1 MGDPLPLRLALPEL
15 RYPIGSEPEKTISIN
30 QHSIVAYIKTVKE
43 ILGNDEFNRIRGTF
57 LGPVI
62 KLGERSLK
70 LSAKI
75 VHAVLTK
82 SIKTVKRREAWFHF
96 GAQPMRFSIREF
108 HMVTGLKCSGEARE
122 PREETEKF
130 KWDFLKGRTHT
141 VKDVEKQL
149 RNTREDASDE
159 RFRLAMLL
167 LIESILLQK
176 SLLDGGTTFT
186 LDYVKIA
193 QDMDVL
199 MTYPWGRTA
208 YNLLLKSLQRAVDK
222 SLDKNNYDL
231 QGFPMAFLIWILESV
246 PLLQYAFS
254 QVVPILSVQPSTP
267 IFLCEKYL
275 QIASPQLIDLK
286 VTCIL
291 PPISNDPEADICM
304 EDEANKDLDDMA
316 DLSKRG
322 YKFKIRDWRNMSVD
336 LYGANEQIRRASLLF
351 GNGGMSQASSSYQ
364 EESLE
369 SKINRIS
376 EMVGDNLRIMN
387 DRLCLIEKD
396 RKQIKERV
404 TKLEKLQRVTSYET
418 PNNEV
423 TFFSEIKINVYLVL
437 DSVFFLSCQVI
448 LEDTDTTPFH
458 ETASRQGEANA
469 DQADEQLNNE
479 ASIIL
484 KTDTREPMNEI
495 TKETPGSP
503 IAQQNIE
510 TPVLTPIQTQQ
521 ETHELM
527 NEIISPNISDTQP
540 NTRARRNLLTEQNKD
555 VESRV
560 QNPFEIGAN
569 VEISSQDDNTCH
581 KWYPGN
587 VLATYLVDGV
597 EMVKVE
603 YFVPSLDEKK
613 RKRSV
618 ETRVSIDRIRP
629 QPPPE
634 RSGAKKSYELMQDV
648 EAFDNGAWCAGKVKV
663 ILFDGSCFVSL
674 NNSKE
679 QIYFHHSEMRKPRKW
694 VDGVWEMTK
703 KMEEEQTQ
711 SVNPSEGDG
720 DKKGKAKAVAC
731 KKNEAAANAQPVDM
745 LPFLQREEKRP
756 IRPRNP
762 PIPVTPEVILPIDPF
777 VTPEFPRFSR
787 LAHWMDIR
795 GIYRVPFYI
804 NGKEIENEFFQKM
817 DDAENNLNK
826 EHINVAFEMLNCKR
840 VEQGAWFRNN
850 NLPAA
855 CFVPVKFLE
864 VVGYAYESV
873 RKPHKK
879 KQTLLEGCV
888 GELVKGLTHPK
899 KVWLEDVD
907 VIYGF
912 IEDKLS
918 YHYIGVEIQLMD
930 NTITLFHCGLPK
942 ANIKRA
948 LNQIQEL
955 AVLISAIKMELLGEE
970 VNFEEISPFEVKF
983 AEGLPKTKFPYKCGI
998 FVVKMLEC
1006 RSLGLK
1012 SMANINDETAM
1023 DLRSKL
1029 CCEIFDQFM
1038 DKDFQE
1044 GQRK

>member
-1 MGDPLPLRLALPEL
+1 MPRFNRWSEENHLNKMGDPLPLRLALPEL

-70 LSAKI
+70 LSSKI
-75 VHAVLTK
+75 VHAVPTK
-82 SIKTVKRREAWFHF
+82 NIKTVKRHEAWFHF

-159 RFRLAMLL
+159 RFCLAMLL

-176 SLLDGGTTFT
+176 SLLDGGITFS

-199 MTYPWGRTA
+199 MTYPWGRTV

-275 QIASPQLIDLK
+275 QIASPQLIDVLLIEIKDHLK

-291 PPISNDPEADICM
+291 PPISNDPEADVCM

-396 RKQIKERV
+396 RKRIKERV

-418 PNNEV
+418 PNNE
-423 TFFSEIKINVYLVL
+423 
-437 DSVFFLSCQVI
+437 
-448 LEDTDTTPFH
+448 TDTTPFH
-458 ETASRQGEANA
+458 ETASRQGEANT

-527 NEIISPNISDTQP
+527 NEKISPNISDTQP

-560 QNPFEIGAN
+560 QNPFEIGEN

-603 YFVPSLDEKK
+603 YSAPSLDEKK

-618 ETRVSIDRIRP
+618 QTRVSIDRIRP

-634 RSGAKKSYELMQDV
+634 RSGAKKSNELMEDV

-663 ILFDGSCFVSL
+663 ILFDGTCFVSL
-674 NNSKE
+674 NNSTE
-679 QIYFHHSEMRKPRKW
+679 QIYFNHSEMRKPRKW

-711 SVNPSEGDG
+711 SVNPSERDG

-731 KKNEAAANAQPVDM
+731 KKNEAAANAQTVDL
-745 LPFLQREEKRP
+745 LPFLQREKKRP

-762 PIPVTPEVILPIDPF
+762 PMPVTPEVILPIDPF

-787 LAHWMDIR
+787 LAHWMDLR

-804 NGKEIENEFFQKM
+804 NGREIEK
-817 DDAENNLNK
+817 
-826 EHINVAFEMLNCKR
+826 
-840 VEQGAWFRNN
+840 
-850 NLPAA
+850 
-855 CFVPVKFLE
+855 
-864 VVGYAYESV
+864 
-873 RKPHKK
+873 
-879 KQTLLEGCV
+879 
-888 GELVKGLTHPK
+888 
-899 KVWLEDVD
+899 
-907 VIYGF
+907 
-912 IEDKLS
+912 
-918 YHYIGVEIQLMD
+918 
-930 NTITLFHCGLPK
+930 
-942 ANIKRA
+942 
-948 LNQIQEL
+948 
-955 AVLISAIKMELLGEE
+955 
-970 VNFEEISPFEVKF
+970 
-983 AEGLPKTKFPYKCGI
+983 
-998 FVVKMLEC
+998 
-1006 RSLGLK
+1006 
-1012 SMANINDETAM
+1012 
-1023 DLRSKL
+1023 
-1029 CCEIFDQFM
+1029 
-1038 DKDFQE
+1038 
-1044 GQRK
+1044 

>member
-1 MGDPLPLRLALPEL
+1 M
-15 RYPIGSEPEKTISIN
+15 
-30 QHSIVAYIKTVKE
+30 
-43 ILGNDEFNRIRGTF
+43 
-57 LGPVI
+57 
-62 KLGERSLK
+62 
-70 LSAKI
+70 
-75 VHAVLTK
+75 
-82 SIKTVKRREAWFHF
+82 
-96 GAQPMRFSIREF
+96 
-108 HMVTGLKCSGEARE
+108 
-122 PREETEKF
+122 
-130 KWDFLKGRTHT
+130 
-141 VKDVEKQL
+141 
-149 RNTREDASDE
+149 
-159 RFRLAMLL
+159 
-167 LIESILLQK
+167 
-176 SLLDGGTTFT
+176 
-186 LDYVKIA
+186 
-193 QDMDVL
+193 
-199 MTYPWGRTA
+199 GRTA

-275 QIASPQLIDLK
+275 QIVSPQLIDVLLIEIKDHLK

-291 PPISNDPEADICM
+291 PPISNDPEADVCM

-396 RKQIKERV
+396 RKQIKESV

-437 DSVFFLSCQVI
+437 DSMLYIFRIAFLIFVVLAQ
-448 LEDTDTTPFH
+448 TDTTPFH
-458 ETASRQGEANA
+458 DTASRQGEANA

-484 KTDTREPMNEI
+484 KTVGIYKIMNLVPMNEI

-510 TPVLTPIQTQQ
+510 TPILTPIQTQQ
-521 ETHELM
+521 VPSLKNWTFQV
-527 NEIISPNISDTQP
+527 IFGSPYTF
-540 NTRARRNLLTEQNKD
+540 
-555 VESRV
+555 

-694 VDGVWEMTK
+694 VDDINV
-703 KMEEEQTQ
+703 
-711 SVNPSEGDG
+711 SEFLSF
-720 DKKGKAKAVAC
+720 KKGKAKAVAC
-731 KKNEAAANAQPVDM
+731 KKNEAAGPSEDGVGKMAKESVKPSQDDHAKKGKPDVGKKKKANAQPVDM

-762 PIPVTPEVILPIDPF
+762 PIPVTPEFRLILVNFIN
-777 VTPEFPRFSR
+777 
-787 LAHWMDIR
+787 
-795 GIYRVPFYI
+795 YRPFYI
-804 NGKEIENEFFQKM
+804 NGKEIKKEFFQKM

-840 VEQGAWFRNN
+840 VEQGAWFCNN

-888 GELVKGLTHPK
+888 GELVKGLIHPK

-907 VIYGF
+907 VIYGV

-970 VNFEEISPFEVKF
+970 VNFEDISPFEVKF
-983 AEGLPKTKFPYKCGI
+983 AEGLPKTKFPYNCGI

-1038 DKDFQE
+1038 DK
-1044 GQRK
+1044 

>member
-15 RYPIGSEPEKTISIN
+15 RYPIGSEPGKTISIN

-82 SIKTVKRREAWFHF
+82 NIKTVKRHEAWFHF

-122 PREETEKF
+122 PREETERF

-159 RFRLAMLL
+159 RFCLAMLL

-254 QVVPILSVQPSTP
+254 QVVPILSVQLSTP

-275 QIASPQLIDLK
+275 QIASPQLIDVLLIEIKDHLK

-291 PPISNDPEADICM
+291 PPIPNDPEADVCM

-336 LYGANEQIRRASLLF
+336 LYGANEQIRRSSLLF
-351 GNGGMSQASSSYQ
+351 GNGWMSQASSSYQ

-404 TKLEKLQRVTSYET
+404 TKLEELQRVTSYET
-418 PNNEV
+418 PNNE
-423 TFFSEIKINVYLVL
+423 
-437 DSVFFLSCQVI
+437 
-448 LEDTDTTPFH
+448 TDTTPFH
-458 ETASRQGEANA
+458 ETASRQGEANT

-510 TPVLTPIQTQQ
+510 TPVLTPIHTQQ

-527 NEIISPNISDTQP
+527 NENISPNIQETH
-540 NTRARRNLLTEQNKD
+540 EQNKD

-560 QNPFEIGAN
+560 QNTFEIGAN

-603 YFVPSLDEKK
+603 YSAPSLDEKK

-618 ETRVSIDRIRP
+618 QTRVSIDRIRP

-634 RSGAKKSYELMQDV
+634 RPGAKKSYELMDDV

-663 ILFDGSCFVSL
+663 ILFDGTCFVSL
-674 NNSKE
+674 NNSTE
-679 QIYFHHSEMRKPRKW
+679 QIYFNHSEMRKPRKW
-694 VDGVWEMTK
+694 VDGVWKMTEK
-703 KMEEEQTQ
+703 IEEEQTQ

-720 DKKGKAKAVAC
+720 DKKGKAKAIAC
-731 KKNEAAANAQPVDM
+731 KKKKKANAHPVDL

-762 PIPVTPEVILPIDPF
+762 PMPVTPEIILPIEPF

-787 LAHWMDIR
+787 LAHWMDLR

-804 NGKEIENEFFQKM
+804 NGREIEKEFFQKM

-855 CFVPVKFLE
+855 CFVPVRFLE

-888 GELVKGLTHPK
+888 GEVVKGLIHPK

-907 VIYGF
+907 VIYVV

-955 AVLISAIKMELLGEE
+955 AVLISAIKMELLAEE
-970 VNFEEISPFEVKF
+970 VNFEDINPFQVKF
-983 AEGLPKTKFPYKCGI
+983 AEGLPKTKFPYNCGI

-1044 GQRK
+1044 DQRK

>member
-82 SIKTVKRREAWFHF
+82 SIKTVKRHESWFHF

-122 PREETEKF
+122 PREETERF

-159 RFRLAMLL
+159 RFCLAMLL

-275 QIASPQLIDLK
+275 QIASPQLIDVLLIEIKDHLK
-286 VTCIL
+286 VICIL
-291 PPISNDPEADICM
+291 PPIPNDPEADVCM

-336 LYGANEQIRRASLLF
+336 LYGANEQIRRASLMF

-418 PNNEV
+418 PNNE
-423 TFFSEIKINVYLVL
+423 
-437 DSVFFLSCQVI
+437 
-448 LEDTDTTPFH
+448 TDTTPFH
-458 ETASRQGEANA
+458 ETASRQGEANT

-503 IAQQNIE
+503 IAQQNIG

-527 NEIISPNISDTQP
+527 NENISPNIQETH
-540 NTRARRNLLTEQNKD
+540 EQNKD

-560 QNPFEIGAN
+560 QNTFEIGAN

-603 YFVPSLDEKK
+603 YSAPSLDEKK

-634 RSGAKKSYELMQDV
+634 RPGAKKSYELMDDV
-648 EAFDNGAWCAGKVKV
+648 EVFDNGAWCAGKVKV
-663 ILFDGSCFVSL
+663 ILFDGTCFVSL
-674 NNSKE
+674 NNSTE
-679 QIYFHHSEMRKPRKW
+679 QIHFNHSEMRKPRKW
-694 VDGVWEMTK
+694 VDGVWKMTEK
-703 KMEEEQTQ
+703 IEEEQTQ

-720 DKKGKAKAVAC
+720 DKKGKAKAVAYKR
-731 KKNEAAANAQPVDM
+731 KKKANAQPVDL

-762 PIPVTPEVILPIDPF
+762 PMPVTPEVILPIDPF

-787 LAHWMDIR
+787 LAHWMDLR

-804 NGKEIENEFFQKM
+804 NGREIEKEFFQKM
-817 DDAENNLNK
+817 DDAEKNLNK

-840 VEQGAWFRNN
+840 VEQGGWFRNN

-855 CFVPVKFLE
+855 CFVPVRFLE

-888 GELVKGLTHPK
+888 GELVKGLIHPK

-907 VIYGF
+907 VIYGV

-918 YHYIGVEIQLMD
+918 YHYIGVEIQLID

-955 AVLISAIKMELLGEE
+955 AGKNSFAIKIELLGEE
-970 VNFEEISPFEVKF
+970 VNFEDISPFQVKF
-983 AEGLPKTKFPYKCGI
+983 AEGLPKTRFLYNCGI

>member
-82 SIKTVKRREAWFHF
+82 SIKTVKRYESLFHF
-96 GAQPMRFSIREF
+96 GAQPMRFSIKEF

-122 PREETEKF
+122 PREETERF

-141 VKDVEKQL
+141 
-149 RNTREDASDE
+149 
-159 RFRLAMLL
+159 
-167 LIESILLQK
+167 K

-275 QIASPQLIDLK
+275 QIASPQLIDVLLIEIKDHLK
-286 VTCIL
+286 VICIL
-291 PPISNDPEADICM
+291 PPIPNDPEADVCM

-387 DRLCLIEKD
+387 DCLCLIEKD

-418 PNNEV
+418 PNNE
-423 TFFSEIKINVYLVL
+423 
-437 DSVFFLSCQVI
+437 
-448 LEDTDTTPFH
+448 TDTTPFH
-458 ETASRQGEANA
+458 ETASRQGEANT

-521 ETHELM
+521 
-527 NEIISPNISDTQP
+527 
-540 NTRARRNLLTEQNKD
+540 D

-560 QNPFEIGAN
+560 QNTFEIRAN

-603 YFVPSLDEKK
+603 YSAPSLDEKK

-634 RSGAKKSYELMQDV
+634 RPGAKKSYELMDDLEV
-648 EAFDNGAWCAGKVKV
+648 FDNGVWCAGKVKV
-663 ILFDGSCFVSL
+663 ILFDGTCFVSL
-674 NNSKE
+674 NNSTE
-679 QIYFHHSEMRKPRKW
+679 QIHFNDSEMRKPRKW
-694 VDGVWEMTK
+694 VDGVWKMTEK
-703 KMEEEQTQ
+703 IEEEQTQ
-711 SVNPSEGDG
+711 S
-720 DKKGKAKAVAC
+720 GKAKAVAC
-731 KKNEAAANAQPVDM
+731 KKKKKANAQPVDL

-762 PIPVTPEVILPIDPF
+762 PMPVTPEEEV
-777 VTPEFPRFSR
+777 EFS
-787 LAHWMDIR
+787 
-795 GIYRVPFYI
+795 Y
-804 NGKEIENEFFQKM
+804 
-817 DDAENNLNK
+817 
-826 EHINVAFEMLNCKR
+826 HINVAFEMLNCKR

-855 CFVPVKFLE
+855 CFVPVRFLE
-864 VVGYAYESV
+864 VVGSRTAPRFDDFVLS
-873 RKPHKK
+873 
-879 KQTLLEGCV
+879 TLPAMFFHLVAAFNPACV
-888 GELVKGLTHPK
+888 SIWKIV
-899 KVWLEDVD
+899 
-907 VIYGF
+907 
-912 IEDKLS
+912 S
-918 YHYIGVEIQLMD
+918 
-930 NTITLFHCGLPK
+930 
-942 ANIKRA
+942 
-948 LNQIQEL
+948 
-955 AVLISAIKMELLGEE
+955 
-970 VNFEEISPFEVKF
+970 
-983 AEGLPKTKFPYKCGI
+983 
-998 FVVKMLEC
+998 
-1006 RSLGLK
+1006 GLK
-1012 SMANINDETAM
+1012 SGLMFLGGWLHFSLTHVV
-1023 DLRSKL
+1023 L
-1029 CCEIFDQFM
+1029 FFP
-1038 DKDFQE
+1038 
-1044 GQRK
+1044 

>member
-1 MGDPLPLRLALPEL
+1 MG
-15 RYPIGSEPEKTISIN
+15 
-30 QHSIVAYIKTVKE
+30 
-43 ILGNDEFNRIRGTF
+43 
-57 LGPVI
+57 
-62 KLGERSLK
+62 
-70 LSAKI
+70 
-75 VHAVLTK
+75 
-82 SIKTVKRREAWFHF
+82 
-96 GAQPMRFSIREF
+96 
-108 HMVTGLKCSGEARE
+108 
-122 PREETEKF
+122 
-130 KWDFLKGRTHT
+130 
-141 VKDVEKQL
+141 
-149 RNTREDASDE
+149 
-159 RFRLAMLL
+159 
-167 LIESILLQK
+167 
-176 SLLDGGTTFT
+176 
-186 LDYVKIA
+186 
-193 QDMDVL
+193 
-199 MTYPWGRTA
+199 
-208 YNLLLKSLQRAVDK
+208 
-222 SLDKNNYDL
+222 
-231 QGFPMAFLIWILESV
+231 
-246 PLLQYAFS
+246 
-254 QVVPILSVQPSTP
+254 
-267 IFLCEKYL
+267 
-275 QIASPQLIDLK
+275 
-286 VTCIL
+286 
-291 PPISNDPEADICM
+291 
-304 EDEANKDLDDMA
+304 DEANKDLDDMA

-336 LYGANEQIRRASLLF
+336 LYGANEEIRRASLLF
-351 GNGGMSQASSSYQ
+351 GNGGMSQASTSYQ

-404 TKLEKLQRVTSYET
+404 TNLEKLQRVTSYET
-418 PNNEV
+418 PNNE
-423 TFFSEIKINVYLVL
+423 
-437 DSVFFLSCQVI
+437 
-448 LEDTDTTPFH
+448 TDTTPFH

-479 ASIIL
+479 
-484 KTDTREPMNEI
+484 DTREPMNEI

-720 DKKGKAKAVAC
+720 DKKV
-731 KKNEAAANAQPVDM
+731 
-745 LPFLQREEKRP
+745 
-756 IRPRNP
+756 
-762 PIPVTPEVILPIDPF
+762 
-777 VTPEFPRFSR
+777 
-787 LAHWMDIR
+787 
-795 GIYRVPFYI
+795 
-804 NGKEIENEFFQKM
+804 
-817 DDAENNLNK
+817 
-826 EHINVAFEMLNCKR
+826 
-840 VEQGAWFRNN
+840 
-850 NLPAA
+850 
-855 CFVPVKFLE
+855 
-864 VVGYAYESV
+864 
-873 RKPHKK
+873 
-879 KQTLLEGCV
+879 
-888 GELVKGLTHPK
+888 
-899 KVWLEDVD
+899 
-907 VIYGF
+907 
-912 IEDKLS
+912 
-918 YHYIGVEIQLMD
+918 
-930 NTITLFHCGLPK
+930 
-942 ANIKRA
+942 
-948 LNQIQEL
+948 
-955 AVLISAIKMELLGEE
+955 
-970 VNFEEISPFEVKF
+970 
-983 AEGLPKTKFPYKCGI
+983 
-998 FVVKMLEC
+998 
-1006 RSLGLK
+1006 
-1012 SMANINDETAM
+1012 
-1023 DLRSKL
+1023 
-1029 CCEIFDQFM
+1029 
-1038 DKDFQE
+1038 
-1044 GQRK
+1044 

>member
-1 MGDPLPLRLALPEL
+1 MLQIQPYDRNKMGDPLPLRLALPEL

-82 SIKTVKRREAWFHF
+82 SIKTVKRHEAWFHF

-122 PREETEKF
+122 PREGTEKF

-159 RFRLAMLL
+159 RFCLAMLL

-275 QIASPQLIDLK
+275 QIASPQLIDVLLIEIKDHLK

-291 PPISNDPEADICM
+291 PPISNDPEDDVCM

-336 LYGANEQIRRASLLF
+336 LYGANEEIRRASLLF
-351 GNGGMSQASSSYQ
+351 GNGGMSQASTSYQ

-404 TKLEKLQRVTSYET
+404 TNLEKLQRVTSYET
-418 PNNEV
+418 PNNE
-423 TFFSEIKINVYLVL
+423 
-437 DSVFFLSCQVI
+437 
-448 LEDTDTTPFH
+448 TDTTPFH

-731 KKNEAAANAQPVDM
+731 KKNEAAANAQPVDL

-787 LAHWMDIR
+787 LTHWMDLR

-804 NGKEIENEFFQKM
+804 NGKEIEKEFFQKM

-850 NLPAA
+850 NLPPA

-864 VVGYAYESV
+864 EVGYAYESV

-879 KQTLLEGCV
+879 KKVIGGLCRRTCERFNTSKEG
-888 GELVKGLTHPK
+888 
-899 KVWLEDVD
+899 
-907 VIYGF
+907 
-912 IEDKLS
+912 
-918 YHYIGVEIQLMD
+918 
-930 NTITLFHCGLPK
+930 
-942 ANIKRA
+942 
-948 LNQIQEL
+948 
-955 AVLISAIKMELLGEE
+955 
-970 VNFEEISPFEVKF
+970 
-983 AEGLPKTKFPYKCGI
+983 
-998 FVVKMLEC
+998 
-1006 RSLGLK
+1006 
-1012 SMANINDETAM
+1012 MAG
-1023 DLRSKL
+1023 R
-1029 CCEIFDQFM
+1029 C
-1038 DKDFQE
+1038 
-1044 GQRK
+1044 

>member
-30 QHSIVAYIKTVKE
+30 QHSIVAYFKTVKE

-82 SIKTVKRREAWFHF
+82 SIKTVKRHESWFHF

-122 PREETEKF
+122 PREETERF

-159 RFRLAMLL
+159 RFCLAMFL

-176 SLLDGGTTFT
+176 SLLDGSTTFT

-199 MTYPWGRTA
+199 MTYPWGRTT

-275 QIASPQLIDLK
+275 QIASPQLIDVLLIEIKDHLK
-286 VTCIL
+286 VICIL
-291 PPISNDPEADICM
+291 PPIPNDPEADVCM
-304 EDEANKDLDDMA
+304 EDEDNKDLDDMT

-418 PNNEV
+418 PNNE
-423 TFFSEIKINVYLVL
+423 
-437 DSVFFLSCQVI
+437 
-448 LEDTDTTPFH
+448 TDTTPFH
-458 ETASRQGEANA
+458 ETASRQSEANT

-510 TPVLTPIQTQQ
+510 TPALTPIQTQQ

-527 NEIISPNISDTQP
+527 NENISPNIQETH
-540 NTRARRNLLTEQNKD
+540 EQNKD

-560 QNPFEIGAN
+560 QNTFEIGAN

-603 YFVPSLDEKK
+603 YSAPSLDKKK

-634 RSGAKKSYELMQDV
+634 RPGAKKSYELMDDV
-648 EAFDNGAWCAGKVKV
+648 EVFDNGAWCAGKVKV
-663 ILFDGSCFVSL
+663 ILFDGTCFVSL
-674 NNSKE
+674 NNSTE
-679 QIYFHHSEMRKPRKW
+679 QIHFNHSEMRKPRKW
-694 VDGVWEMTK
+694 VDGVWKMTEK
-703 KMEEEQTQ
+703 IEEEQTQ

-731 KKNEAAANAQPVDM
+731 KKKKKANDQPVDL

-762 PIPVTPEVILPIDPF
+762 PMPVTPEVILPIDPF

-787 LAHWMDIR
+787 LAHWMDLR

-804 NGKEIENEFFQKM
+804 NGREIEKEFFQKM
-817 DDAENNLNK
+817 DDAEKNLNK

-855 CFVPVKFLE
+855 CFVPVRFLE

-888 GELVKGLTHPK
+888 GKLVKGLIHPK

-907 VIYGF
+907 VIYGV

-918 YHYIGVEIQLMD
+918 YHYIGVEIQLID

-970 VNFEEISPFEVKF
+970 VNFEDISPFQVKF
-983 AEGLPKTKFPYKCGI
+983 AEGLPKTKFPYNCGI
-998 FVVKMLEC
+998 FAVKMLEY

>member
-1 MGDPLPLRLALPEL
+1 MENAKKDL
-15 RYPIGSEPEKTISIN
+15 K
-30 QHSIVAYIKTVKE
+30 KE
-43 ILGNDEFNRIRGTF
+43 HIDGAFAMLNC
-57 LGPVI
+57 
-62 KLGERSLK
+62 
-70 LSAKI
+70 
-75 VHAVLTK
+75 
-82 SIKTVKRREAWFHF
+82 RRNENAAWFHNYKIPKACF
-96 GAQPMRFSIREF
+96 LPMEF
-108 HMVTGLKCSGEARE
+108 LHCLLSHDLAYKK
-122 PREETEKF
+122 EK
-130 KWDFLKGRTHT
+130 
-141 VKDVEKQL
+141 
-149 RNTREDASDE
+149 
-159 RFRLAMLL
+159 
-167 LIESILLQK
+167 
-176 SLLDGGTTFT
+176 
-186 LDYVKIA
+186 
-193 QDMDVL
+193 
-199 MTYPWGRTA
+199 
-208 YNLLLKSLQRAVDK
+208 
-222 SLDKNNYDL
+222 
-231 QGFPMAFLIWILESV
+231 
-246 PLLQYAFS
+246 
-254 QVVPILSVQPSTP
+254 
-267 IFLCEKYL
+267 
-275 QIASPQLIDLK
+275 LK
-286 VTCIL
+286 VICIL
-291 PPISNDPEADICM
+291 PPIPNDPKADVCM

-376 EMVGDNLRIMN
+376 EM
-387 DRLCLIEKD
+387 
-396 RKQIKERV
+396 
-404 TKLEKLQRVTSYET
+404 
-418 PNNEV
+418 
-423 TFFSEIKINVYLVL
+423 
-437 DSVFFLSCQVI
+437 
-448 LEDTDTTPFH
+448 
-458 ETASRQGEANA
+458 
-469 DQADEQLNNE
+469 
-479 ASIIL
+479 
-484 KTDTREPMNEI
+484 DTREPMNEI

-527 NEIISPNISDTQP
+527 NENILPNIQETH
-540 NTRARRNLLTEQNKD
+540 EQNKD
-555 VESRV
+555 VESKV
-560 QNPFEIGAN
+560 QNTFEIGAN

-603 YFVPSLDEKK
+603 
-613 RKRSV
+613 
-618 ETRVSIDRIRP
+618 IRL

-634 RSGAKKSYELMQDV
+634 RPGAKKSYELMDDV
-648 EAFDNGAWCAGKVKV
+648 E
-663 ILFDGSCFVSL
+663 I
-674 NNSKE
+674 
-679 QIYFHHSEMRKPRKW
+679 
-694 VDGVWEMTK
+694 
-703 KMEEEQTQ
+703 EEEQTQ

-720 DKKGKAKAVAC
+720 DKRGKAKAVAC
-731 KKNEAAANAQPVDM
+731 KKKKKANAQSVDL
-745 LPFLQREEKRP
+745 LPFLQREENRP

-762 PIPVTPEVILPIDPF
+762 PMPVTP
-777 VTPEFPRFSR
+777 
-787 LAHWMDIR
+787 
-795 GIYRVPFYI
+795 
-804 NGKEIENEFFQKM
+804 
-817 DDAENNLNK
+817 

-855 CFVPVKFLE
+855 CFVPVRFLD

-888 GELVKGLTHPK
+888 GELVKGLIHPK

-907 VIYGF
+907 VIYGV

-918 YHYIGVEIQLMD
+918 YHYIGVEIQLID

-970 VNFEEISPFEVKF
+970 VNFEDISPFQVK
-983 AEGLPKTKFPYKCGI
+983 
-998 FVVKMLEC
+998 
-1006 RSLGLK
+1006 SLGLK

>member
-1 MGDPLPLRLALPEL
+1 
-15 RYPIGSEPEKTISIN
+15 
-30 QHSIVAYIKTVKE
+30 
-43 ILGNDEFNRIRGTF
+43 
-57 LGPVI
+57 
-62 KLGERSLK
+62 
-70 LSAKI
+70 
-75 VHAVLTK
+75 
-82 SIKTVKRREAWFHF
+82 
-96 GAQPMRFSIREF
+96 
-108 HMVTGLKCSGEARE
+108 
-122 PREETEKF
+122 
-130 KWDFLKGRTHT
+130 
-141 VKDVEKQL
+141 
-149 RNTREDASDE
+149 
-159 RFRLAMLL
+159 MLL

-208 YNLLLKSLQRAVDK
+208 YNLLLKSLQRAIDK

-275 QIASPQLIDLK
+275 QIASPQLIDVLLIEIKDHLK

-291 PPISNDPEADICM
+291 PPISNDPEDDVCM
-304 EDEANKDLDDMA
+304 GDEANKDLDDMA

-336 LYGANEQIRRASLLF
+336 LYGANEEIRRASLLF
-351 GNGGMSQASSSYQ
+351 GNGGMSQASTSYQ

-404 TKLEKLQRVTSYET
+404 TNLEKLQRVTSYET
-418 PNNEV
+418 PNNE
-423 TFFSEIKINVYLVL
+423 
-437 DSVFFLSCQVI
+437 
-448 LEDTDTTPFH
+448 TDTTPFH
-458 ETASRQGEANA
+458 ETASDKVKPMQIKR
-469 DQADEQLNNE
+469 DEQLNNE

-521 ETHELM
+521 THELM

-540 NTRARRNLLTEQNKD
+540 NTRARRNLLTEQNK
-555 VESRV
+555 RV

-603 YFVPSLDEKK
+603 YFVPSADEKK

-663 ILFDGSCFVSL
+663 ILFDDSCFVAL

-679 QIYFHHSEMRKPRKW
+679 EIYFHHSEIRKPRKW

-703 KMEEEQTQ
+703 KKEEEQTQ

-720 DKKGKAKAVAC
+720 DKKPHVGK
-731 KKNEAAANAQPVDM
+731 KKKANAQPVDL

-787 LAHWMDIR
+787 LAHWMDLR

-804 NGKEIENEFFQKM
+804 NGKEIEKEFFQKM
-817 DDAENNLNK
+817 DDAEKNLNK

-855 CFVPVKFLE
+855 CFVPVDFLE
-864 VVGYAYESV
+864 VVGYAYES
-873 RKPHKK
+873 
-879 KQTLLEGCV
+879 
-888 GELVKGLTHPK
+888 

-907 VIYGF
+907 VIYGV

-918 YHYIGVEIQLMD
+918 CHYIGVEIQLMD

-948 LNQIQEL
+948 LNKIQEL

-970 VNFEEISPFEVKF
+970 VNFEDISPFEVKF
-983 AEGLPKTKFPYKCGI
+983 AKGFQKQNFHTT
-998 FVVKMLEC
+998 VVFL
-1006 RSLGLK
+1006 L
-1012 SMANINDETAM
+1012 
-1023 DLRSKL
+1023 
-1029 CCEIFDQFM
+1029 
-1038 DKDFQE
+1038 
-1044 GQRK
+1044 

>member
-1 MGDPLPLRLALPEL
+1 MGDPLPLRLALSEL

-82 SIKTVKRREAWFHF
+82 SIKTVKRHESWFHF

-122 PREETEKF
+122 PREETEIF

-159 RFRLAMLL
+159 RFCLAMLL

-199 MTYPWGRTA
+199 MTYPWGRTS

-275 QIASPQLIDLK
+275 QLASPQLIYVLLIEIKDHLK
-286 VTCIL
+286 VICII
-291 PPISNDPEADICM
+291 PPIPNDPEADVCM

-336 LYGANEQIRRASLLF
+336 LYGANEQIRIASLLF

-396 RKQIKERV
+396 RKQIKEHV

-418 PNNEV
+418 PNNE
-423 TFFSEIKINVYLVL
+423 
-437 DSVFFLSCQVI
+437 
-448 LEDTDTTPFH
+448 TDTTPFH
-458 ETASRQGEANA
+458 ETASRQGEANT

-521 ETHELM
+521 ETRELM
-527 NEIISPNISDTQP
+527 NENISPNIQETH
-540 NTRARRNLLTEQNKD
+540 EQNKD

-560 QNPFEIGAN
+560 QNTFEIGAN

-603 YFVPSLDEKK
+603 YSAPSLDEKK

-634 RSGAKKSYELMQDV
+634 RPGAKKSYELMDDV
-648 EAFDNGAWCAGKVKV
+648 EVFDNGAWCAGKVKV
-663 ILFDGSCFVSL
+663 ILFDGTCFVSL
-674 NNSKE
+674 NNSTE
-679 QIYFHHSEMRKPRKW
+679 QIYFNHSEMRKPRKW
-694 VDGVWEMTK
+694 VDGVWKMTEK
-703 KMEEEQTQ
+703 IEEEQTQ

-731 KKNEAAANAQPVDM
+731 KKKKKANAQPVDL

-762 PIPVTPEVILPIDPF
+762 PMPVTPEVILPIDPF

-787 LAHWMDIR
+787 LAHWIDLR

-804 NGKEIENEFFQKM
+804 NGREIEKEFFQKM
-817 DDAENNLNK
+817 DDAEKNLNK

-855 CFVPVKFLE
+855 CFVPVRFLE
-864 VVGYAYESV
+864 VVGYAFESV
-873 RKPHKK
+873 KKPHKK

-888 GELVKGLTHPK
+888 GELVKGLIHPK

-907 VIYGF
+907 VIYGV
-912 IEDKLS
+912 IEDRLS
-918 YHYIGVEIQLMD
+918 YHYIGVEIQLID

-970 VNFEEISPFEVKF
+970 VNFEDISPFQVKF
-983 AEGLPKTKFPYKCGI
+983 AEELPKTKFPYNCGI

-1006 RSLGLK
+1006 RSLVLK

>member
-1 MGDPLPLRLALPEL
+1 MPWFNRWSEENHLNKMGDPLPLRLALPEL

-30 QHSIVAYIKTVKE
+30 QHSVVAYIKTVKE

-82 SIKTVKRREAWFHF
+82 SIKTVKRHEAWFHF

-122 PREETEKF
+122 PREGTEKF

-159 RFRLAMLL
+159 RFCLAMLL

-254 QVVPILSVQPSTP
+254 QVVPILSFQPSTP

-275 QIASPQLIDLK
+275 QIASPQLIDVLLIEIKDHLK

-291 PPISNDPEADICM
+291 PPISNDPEADVCM

-336 LYGANEQIRRASLLF
+336 LYGANEEIRRASLLF
-351 GNGGMSQASSSYQ
+351 GNGGMSQASTSYQ
-364 EESLE
+364 EECLE

-404 TKLEKLQRVTSYET
+404 TKLEKLQRVTSYGT
-418 PNNEV
+418 PNNE
-423 TFFSEIKINVYLVL
+423 
-437 DSVFFLSCQVI
+437 
-448 LEDTDTTPFH
+448 TDTTPFH

-484 KTDTREPMNEI
+484 KTDTREPMNDI

-555 VESRV
+555 VENRV

-569 VEISSQDDNTCH
+569 VEISIQDDNTCH

-587 VLATYLVDGV
+587 VLKTYLVDGV
-597 EMVKVE
+597 ETVKVE
-603 YFVPSLDEKK
+603 YSIPSLDEKK

-618 ETRVSIDRIRP
+618 ETRISIDRIRP

-634 RSGAKKSYELMQDV
+634 RTGAKKSYELMQDV
-648 EAFDNGAWCAGKVKV
+648 EAFDDGAWCAGKVKV
-663 ILFDGSCFVSL
+663 ILFDGSCFVAL
-674 NNSKE
+674 NNSKKE
-679 QIYFHHSEMRKPRKW
+679 IYFHHSEIRKPRKW

-703 KMEEEQTQ
+703 KKEEEQTQ

-720 DKKGKAKAVAC
+720 DKKGKPHVG
-731 KKNEAAANAQPVDM
+731 KKKKANAQPVDL

-787 LAHWMDIR
+787 LAHWMDLR

-804 NGKEIENEFFQKM
+804 NGKEIEKEFFQKM
-817 DDAENNLNK
+817 DDAEKNLNK

-855 CFVPVKFLE
+855 CFVPVNFLE
-864 VVGYAYESV
+864 VVGYAYES
-873 RKPHKK
+873 
-879 KQTLLEGCV
+879 
-888 GELVKGLTHPK
+888 

-907 VIYGF
+907 VIYGV

-918 YHYIGVEIQLMD
+918 CHYIGVEIQLMD

-970 VNFEEISPFEVKF
+970 
-983 AEGLPKTKFPYKCGI
+983 
-998 FVVKMLEC
+998 MLEC

-1044 GQRK
+1044 GCIDELSNAYGTFRMGFQKKSEKAKCTKA

>member
-82 SIKTVKRREAWFHF
+82 SIKTVKRHEAWFHF

-159 RFRLAMLL
+159 RFCLAMLL

-275 QIASPQLIDLK
+275 QIASPQLIDVLLIEIKDHLK

-291 PPISNDPEADICM
+291 PPISNDPEADVCM

-418 PNNEV
+418 PNNE
-423 TFFSEIKINVYLVL
+423 
-437 DSVFFLSCQVI
+437 
-448 LEDTDTTPFH
+448 
-458 ETASRQGEANA
+458 
-469 DQADEQLNNE
+469 
-479 ASIIL
+479 
-484 KTDTREPMNEI
+484 DTREPMNEI

-587 VLATYLVDGV
+587 VLAIYLVDGV

-603 YFVPSLDEKK
+603 YSAPSLDEKK

-618 ETRVSIDRIRP
+618 QTRVSIDRIRP

-634 RSGAKKSYELMQDV
+634 RPGAKKSYELMQDV

-663 ILFDGSCFVSL
+663 ILFDGTCFVSL
-674 NNSKE
+674 NNSTE
-679 QIYFHHSEMRKPRKW
+679 QIYFNHSEM
-694 VDGVWEMTK
+694 
-703 KMEEEQTQ
+703 
-711 SVNPSEGDG
+711 
-720 DKKGKAKAVAC
+720 
-731 KKNEAAANAQPVDM
+731 
-745 LPFLQREEKRP
+745 
-756 IRPRNP
+756 
-762 PIPVTPEVILPIDPF
+762 
-777 VTPEFPRFSR
+777 
-787 LAHWMDIR
+787 
-795 GIYRVPFYI
+795 
-804 NGKEIENEFFQKM
+804 
-817 DDAENNLNK
+817 
-826 EHINVAFEMLNCKR
+826 
-840 VEQGAWFRNN
+840 
-850 NLPAA
+850 
-855 CFVPVKFLE
+855 
-864 VVGYAYESV
+864 
-873 RKPHKK
+873 
-879 KQTLLEGCV
+879 
-888 GELVKGLTHPK
+888 
-899 KVWLEDVD
+899 
-907 VIYGF
+907 
-912 IEDKLS
+912 
-918 YHYIGVEIQLMD
+918 
-930 NTITLFHCGLPK
+930 
-942 ANIKRA
+942 
-948 LNQIQEL
+948 
-955 AVLISAIKMELLGEE
+955 
-970 VNFEEISPFEVKF
+970 
-983 AEGLPKTKFPYKCGI
+983 
-998 FVVKMLEC
+998 
-1006 RSLGLK
+1006 
-1012 SMANINDETAM
+1012 
-1023 DLRSKL
+1023 
-1029 CCEIFDQFM
+1029 
-1038 DKDFQE
+1038 
-1044 GQRK
+1044 

>member
-1 MGDPLPLRLALPEL
+1 MPRFNRWSEENHLNKMGDPLPLRLALPEL
-15 RYPIGSEPEKTISIN
+15 RYPIGSEPGKTISIN

-82 SIKTVKRREAWFHF
+82 NIKTVKRHEAWFHF

-122 PREETEKF
+122 PREETERF

-159 RFRLAMLL
+159 RFCLAMLL

-254 QVVPILSVQPSTP
+254 QVVPILSVQLSTP

-275 QIASPQLIDLK
+275 QIASPQLIDVLLIEIKDHLK

-291 PPISNDPEADICM
+291 PPIPNDPEADVCM

-336 LYGANEQIRRASLLF
+336 LYGANEQIRRSSLLF
-351 GNGGMSQASSSYQ
+351 GNGWMSQASSSYQ

-404 TKLEKLQRVTSYET
+404 TKLEELQRVTSYET
-418 PNNEV
+418 PNNE
-423 TFFSEIKINVYLVL
+423 
-437 DSVFFLSCQVI
+437 
-448 LEDTDTTPFH
+448 TDTTPFH
-458 ETASRQGEANA
+458 ETASRQGEANT

-510 TPVLTPIQTQQ
+510 TPVLTPIHTQQ

-527 NEIISPNISDTQP
+527 NENISPNIQETH
-540 NTRARRNLLTEQNKD
+540 EQNKD

-560 QNPFEIGAN
+560 QNTFEIGAN

-603 YFVPSLDEKK
+603 YSAPSLDEKK

-618 ETRVSIDRIRP
+618 QTRVSIDRIRP

-634 RSGAKKSYELMQDV
+634 RPGAKKSYELMDDV

-663 ILFDGSCFVSL
+663 ILFDGTCFVSL
-674 NNSKE
+674 NNSTE
-679 QIYFHHSEMRKPRKW
+679 QIYFNHSEMRKPRKW
-694 VDGVWEMTK
+694 VDGVWKMTEK
-703 KMEEEQTQ
+703 IEEEQTQ

-720 DKKGKAKAVAC
+720 DKKGKAKAIAC
-731 KKNEAAANAQPVDM
+731 KKKKKANAHPVDL

-762 PIPVTPEVILPIDPF
+762 PMPVTPEIILPIEPF

-787 LAHWMDIR
+787 LAHWMDLR

-804 NGKEIENEFFQKM
+804 NGREIEKEFFQKM

-855 CFVPVKFLE
+855 CFVPVRFLE

-888 GELVKGLTHPK
+888 GEVVKGLIHPK

-907 VIYGF
+907 VIYVV

-955 AVLISAIKMELLGEE
+955 AVLISAIKMELLAEE
-970 VNFEEISPFEVKF
+970 VNFEDINSFQVKF
-983 AEGLPKTKFPYKCGI
+983 AEGLPKTKFPYNCGI

-1038 DKDFQE
+1038 DKDFE
-1044 GQRK
+1044 EDQRK

>member
-1 MGDPLPLRLALPEL
+1 MPWFNRWSEENHLNKMGDPLPLRLALPEL

-82 SIKTVKRREAWFHF
+82 SIKTVKRHEAWFHF

-130 KWDFLKGRTHT
+130 KWEFLKGRTHT

-159 RFRLAMLL
+159 RFCLAMLL

-176 SLLDGGTTFT
+176 SLLLDGGTTFT

-275 QIASPQLIDLK
+275 QIASPQLIDVFLIEIKDHLK

-291 PPISNDPEADICM
+291 PPISNDPEADVCM
-304 EDEANKDLDDMA
+304 EDEAYKDLDDMA

-418 PNNEV
+418 LNNE
-423 TFFSEIKINVYLVL
+423 
-437 DSVFFLSCQVI
+437 
-448 LEDTDTTPFH
+448 TDTTPFH

-603 YFVPSLDEKK
+603 YSVPSLDEKK

-634 RSGAKKSYELMQDV
+634 RPGVKKSYELMQDV

-674 NNSKE
+674 NNSTE
-679 QIYFHHSEMRKPRKW
+679 QIYFNHSEMRKPRKW

-731 KKNEAAANAQPVDM
+731 KKNEAAANAQPVDL

-787 LAHWMDIR
+787 LAHWMDLR

-804 NGKEIENEFFQKM
+804 NGKEIEKEFFQKKWTM
-817 DDAENNLNK
+817 QK
-826 EHINVAFEMLNCKR
+826 
-840 VEQGAWFRNN
+840 
-850 NLPAA
+850 
-855 CFVPVKFLE
+855 
-864 VVGYAYESV
+864 
-873 RKPHKK
+873 
-879 KQTLLEGCV
+879 
-888 GELVKGLTHPK
+888 
-899 KVWLEDVD
+899 
-907 VIYGF
+907 
-912 IEDKLS
+912 
-918 YHYIGVEIQLMD
+918 
-930 NTITLFHCGLPK
+930 TI
-942 ANIKRA
+942 
-948 LNQIQEL
+948 
-955 AVLISAIKMELLGEE
+955 S
-970 VNFEEISPFEVKF
+970 
-983 AEGLPKTKFPYKCGI
+983 TK
-998 FVVKMLEC
+998 
-1006 RSLGLK
+1006 S
-1012 SMANINDETAM
+1012 T
-1023 DLRSKL
+1023 
-1029 CCEIFDQFM
+1029 
-1038 DKDFQE
+1038 
-1044 GQRK
+1044 